1 MSTPSSTPAPPR
13 APAAPPPAPAPALR
27 GLVRD
32 TGAERHDAVHAAR
45 WTLSGTAKVTGDVA
59 VGEARLRGLAAV
71 GGRLTADRL
80 TVHGTLEV
88 VGPVEVRGSGVFEG
102 TFRPMG
108 PVHLGAGNVR
118 GIARVARELRVDRM
132 LQVAGALEAPSVR
145 AGLLEL
151 QGSANIP
158 GEIVSLSGVHA
169 RFRGDSSLGPITA
182 RDVVLR
188 GPPPGLVP
196 SILRRVF
203 GGAAHVMVERIEAD
217 RVELS
222 AVTVAY
228 VRAPSVVLGPGAHVT
243 EVVGTIVRQHPSA
256 HVGPESRSR
265 PPHGL
270 SP

>member
-1 MSTPSSTPAPPR
+1 MSSTAPTPAPVP
-13 APAAPPPAPAPALR
+13 APAAPPAAPAPALR

-32 TGAERHDAVHAAR
+32 SGAERHDAVRAAR
-45 WTLSGTAKVTGDVA
+45 WALSGTAKVTGDVT

-88 VGPVEVRGSGVFEG
+88 VGPVEVRGTGVFEG

-108 PVHLGAGNVR
+108 PVHLGTGYVR
-118 GIARVARELRVDRM
+118 GIARVTRELRVDRM
-132 LQVAGALEAPSVR
+132 LQVAGALEAPSLRV
-145 AGLLEL
+145 GLLEL
-151 QGSANIP
+151 QGSANVP
-158 GEIVSLSGVHA
+158 GELVSLTGFHA
-169 RFRGDSSLGPITA
+169 RFRGDSTLGPITA

-203 GGAAHVMVERIEAD
+203 GGSAHVVVERIEAE

-222 AVTVAY
+222 AVNVAY
-228 VRAPSVVLGPGAHVT
+228 VCAPAVVLGPGAHVA
-243 EVVGTIVRQHPSA
+243 EVEGTILRQHPSA

>member
-1 MSTPSSTPAPPR
+1 MSSTAPTGAAATSSAT
-13 APAAPPPAPAPALR
+13 APLSPAPALR

-32 TGAERHDAVHAAR
+32 TGAERHDSVRAAR
-45 WTLSGTAKVTGDVA
+45 WTLSGTAKVTGDVT

-88 VGPVEVRGSGVFEG
+88 VGPVEVRTAGVFEG

-108 PVHLGAGNVR
+108 SVHLGAGNVR
-118 GIARVARELRVDRM
+118 GIARVTQELRVDRL

-145 AGLLEL
+145 AGLVEL
-151 QGSANIP
+151 RGSANVP
-158 GEIVSLSGVHA
+158 GELVSLTGFHA

-203 GGAAHVMVERIEAD
+203 GGAAHVVVERIEAD

-222 AVTVAY
+222 AVNVAY
-228 VRAPSVVLGPGAHVT
+228 VRAPAVVLGPGAHVA